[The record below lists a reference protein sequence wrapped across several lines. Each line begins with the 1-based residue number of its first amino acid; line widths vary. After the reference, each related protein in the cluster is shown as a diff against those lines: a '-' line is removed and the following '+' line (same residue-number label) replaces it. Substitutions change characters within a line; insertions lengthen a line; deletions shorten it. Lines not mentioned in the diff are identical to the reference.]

1 MSTGKYSFDF
11 PEWRSVSKQAKAL
24 VSKMLELDP
33 KKRITAEQALNDPWF
48 KLVLG
53 ETTFDKPLAVSTL
66 TNLKQFRV

>member
-1 MSTGKYSFDF
+1 
-11 PEWRSVSKQAKAL
+11 
-24 VSKMLELDP
+24 MLELDP

-66 TNLKQFRV
+66 TNLKQFRVERIIWKDF